1 MKSKVGGLNTK
12 PNTYCQIPNTL
23 HKMIDIKINEDAFQN
38 PFVFKTDWKVAFDDA
53 EFIKVFSS
61 DILESYIVNKRW
73 YGGKA
78 STLKYIE
85 VVDFFKIA
93 SKKNTYYG
101 VLLEVN
107 FKEAFYQHYFMPISF
122 MKEEDL
128 DTNTVIA
135 PVKMNGV
142 EGFLVDALH
151 QEDFKKLLF
160 DNIVASGEK
169 TNDKLKFHKGQKL
182 VDKEYISSKFM
193 GVEQSNT
200 SIIYNGTLVLKIFR
214 RIYISTN
221 PDYEISRFLTERM
234 DFKSSPA
241 YTGSISVELSEGKI
255 TLGLMQQLVPNQ
267 GDAWE
272 FMLKEMDGIFDN
284 LKIKKIKIPKM
295 PDVEMFKRL
304 KINEVPHEIIDWAGL
319 SIFMRIHTLATR
331 TAEMHIAL
339 GSDIHDTAFT
349 PSTYNGDYTVWLKNR
364 LTYQFQN
371 RLNIL
376 ENNLHKLDGLALE
389 LANKFLDNKKEIRK
403 LFLDF
408 DWTKMKSERIRIHGD
423 YHLGQ
428 VLVSGDDFWLLD
440 FEGEPESTIRD
451 RKVKQPP
458 LKDVAGM
465 FRSFHYCIYATI
477 FNNKDKYP
485 YSQEELFAAG
495 EILFKYFVGVFL
507 RTYTDVAQAGNLNIG
522 YKNEIDFFLKYC
534 ILEKAV
540 YELGYELN
548 SRPRWAVIPL
558 TGIASIME
566 Y

>member
-1 MKSKVGGLNTK
+1 MKDT
-12 PNTYCQIPNTL
+12 
-23 HKMIDIKINEDAFQN
+23 KINEDEFQN
-38 PFVFKTDWKVAFDDA
+38 PFVFKTEWKHAFEDE
-53 EFIKVFSS
+53 EFVKVFSS
-61 DILESYIVNKRW
+61 DILENYIINKRW

-85 VVDFFKIA
+85 VVEFFKMT

-107 FKEAFYQHYFMPISF
+107 FKEAFFQNYFMPLSF
-122 MKEEDL
+122 MAEEEL
-128 DTNTVIA
+128 DTNTIIA
-135 PVKMNGV
+135 PVKMNGQD
-142 EGFLVDALH
+142 GFLVDALH
-151 QEDFKKLLF
+151 QEDFRKLLF
-160 DNIVASGEK
+160 DKIVSSGDK
-169 TNDKLKFHKGQKL
+169 TDVKVKFHKGEKL
-182 VDKEYISSKFM
+182 TETAYESSKFM

-200 SIIYNGTLVLKIFR
+200 SIIYNNTHVLKIFR
-214 RIYISTN
+214 RIYTSTN
-221 PDYEISRFLTERM
+221 PDYEISRFLTETM
-234 DFKSSPA
+234 DFPSSPA
-241 YTGSISVELSEGKI
+241 YTGSINVALSEGNI
-255 TLGLMQQLVPNQ
+255 TLGMMQELVPNQ
-267 GDAWE
+267 GDAWQ
-272 FMLKEMDGIFDN
+272 FMLDETDRIFDN
-284 LKIKKIKIPKM
+284 LKHKKIKISKL
-295 PDVEMFKRL
+295 PDIELFKRL
-304 KINEVPHEIIDWAGL
+304 KVNEIPHEIIDWAGL
-319 SIFMRIHTLATR
+319 SIFLRIHTLATR

-339 GSDIHDTAFT
+339 GGDTHDTAFT
-349 PSTYNGDYTVWLKNR
+349 PTTYNGDYTVWLKNR

-389 LANKFLDNKKEIRK
+389 LANQFLDNKKEIRK

-408 DWTKMKSERIRIHGD
+408 NWTKMKSERIRIHGD

-428 VLVSGDDFWLLD
+428 VLVNGDDFYILD

-465 FRSFHYCIYATI
+465 FRSFHYSIYATI

-485 YSQEELFAAG
+485 YEQKELFQAG

-507 RTYTDVAQAGNLNIG
+507 QTYTEVAQAGNLNIG
-522 YKNEIDFFLKYC
+522 YRKEIDFLLKYC
-534 ILEKAV
+534 LLEKAV

-566 Y
+566 FKAN

>member
-1 MKSKVGGLNTK
+1 VKENT
-12 PNTYCQIPNTL
+12 
-23 HKMIDIKINEDAFQN
+23 INQDEFQN
-38 PFVFKTDWKVAFDDA
+38 PFVFKTNWENALEDK
-53 EFIKVFSS
+53 EFLKVFSS
-61 DILESYIVNKRW
+61 DILENYVINKRW

-85 VVDFFKIA
+85 VVDSFKIA
-93 SKKNTYYG
+93 SKDNIYYG

-107 FKEAFYQHYFMPISF
+107 FKEAFYQHYFMPLAF
-122 MKEEDL
+122 MSEDKL
-128 DTNTVIA
+128 DTNSIIA
-135 PVKMNGV
+135 PVNMNGQA
-142 EGFLVDALH
+142 GFLVDALH
-151 QEDFKKLLF
+151 QEDFKKILF
-160 DNIVASGEK
+160 DKIVNSRDK
-169 TNDKLKFHKGQKL
+169 TDSKVKFHKGEKL
-182 VDKEYISSKFM
+182 EETQYKTSKFM

-200 SIIYNGTLVLKIFR
+200 SIIYNNTLVLKIFR

-234 DFKSSPA
+234 DFKNSPA
-241 YTGSISVELSEGKI
+241 YMGSISVALSEGNI
-255 TLGLMQQLVPNQ
+255 TLGLMQELVPNQ
-267 GDAWE
+267 GDAWQ
-272 FMLKEMDGIFDN
+272 FMIEEMDKIFDN
-284 LKIKKIKIPKM
+284 LKHKKINITKL
-295 PDVEMFKRL
+295 PDIELFKRL
-304 KINEVPHEIIDWAGL
+304 KINAVPHEIIDWAGL
-319 SIFMRIHTLATR
+319 SIFNRIQTLATR

-339 GSDIHDTAFT
+339 GSDIYETAFT
-349 PSTYNGDYTVWLKNR
+349 PTTYNSDYTVWLKNR

-376 ENNLHKLDGLALE
+376 ENNLHKLEGLALE
-389 LANKFLDNKKEIRK
+389 LANQFLDHKKEIRK

-428 VLVSGDDFWLLD
+428 VLVHGDDFYILD

-465 FRSFHYCIYATI
+465 FRSFHYAIYATI
-477 FNNKDKYP
+477 FNNNDKYP
-485 YSQEELFAAG
+485 FEQEELFKAG
-495 EILFKYFVGVFL
+495 EILFKYFVGVFIQ
-507 RTYTDVAQAGNLNIG
+507 TYTDVAQSENLNIG
-522 YKNEIDFFLKYC
+522 YRKEIDFLLKYC
-534 ILEKAV
+534 LLEKAV

-566 Y
+566 FNKK

>member
-1 MKSKVGGLNTK
+1 
-12 PNTYCQIPNTL
+12 
-23 HKMIDIKINEDAFQN
+23 MIKAKINEDQFQN
-38 PFVFKTDWKVAFDDA
+38 PFVFKTEWKNAFEDSD
-53 EFIKVFSS
+53 FLKVFSS
-61 DILESYIVNKRW
+61 DILENYIANKRW

-85 VVDFFKIA
+85 VIDSFKIV
-93 SKKNTYYG
+93 SKNNTYYG

-107 FKEAFYQHYFMPISF
+107 FKEAFYQHYFMPVSF
-122 MKEEDL
+122 MSEEEL
-128 DTNTVIA
+128 DTNTIIA
-135 PVKMNGV
+135 PVKMGAA

-151 QEDFKKLLF
+151 QEDFRKLLF
-160 DNIVASGEK
+160 EKIAGVAEK
-169 TNDKLKFHKGQKL
+169 GDMKVKFHRGKKMH
-182 VDKEYISSKFM
+182 DKVYKSSKFM

-200 SIIYNGTLVLKIFR
+200 SIIYNDSVVLKIFR

-234 DFKSSPA
+234 NFKSSPE
-241 YTGSISVELSEGKI
+241 YKGSISVELSEGNI
-255 TLGLMQQLVPNQ
+255 TLGLMQELVPNQ
-267 GDAWE
+267 GDAWA
-272 FMLKEMDGIFDN
+272 FMLEEMDRIFDN
-284 LKIKKIKIPKM
+284 LKNKKIKTEKL
-295 PDVEMFKRL
+295 PDIELFKRL
-304 KINEVPHEIIDWAGL
+304 KISEVPHEIIDWAGL
-319 SIFMRIHTLATR
+319 SIFLRIQTLATR

-349 PSTYNGDYTVWLKNR
+349 PTTYNGDYTVWLKNR

-389 LANKFLDNKKEIRK
+389 LANQFLDNKKEIRK

-428 VLVSGDDFWLLD
+428 VLVNGEDFYLLD

-465 FRSFHYCIYATI
+465 FRSFHYSIYATL

-485 YSQEELFAAG
+485 YEQQELFHAG
-495 EILFKYFVGVFL
+495 EVLFKYFVGVFL
-507 RTYTDVAQAGNLNIG
+507 QTYTEVAQAGNLNIG
-522 YKNEIDFFLKYC
+522 YRKEIDFLLKYC

-566 Y
+566 FKAT

>member
-1 MKSKVGGLNTK
+1 MLDN
-12 PNTYCQIPNTL
+12 
-23 HKMIDIKINEDAFQN
+23 KINEAEFQN
-38 PFVFKTDWKVAFDDA
+38 PFVFKTDWKNAFEDE
-53 EFIKVFSS
+53 EFVKVFSS
-61 DILESYIVNKRW
+61 DILENYIINKRW

-85 VVDFFKIA
+85 VVDFFKIT

-107 FKEAFYQHYFMPISF
+107 FKEAFYQHYFMPLAF
-122 MKEEDL
+122 MAEDEL
-128 DTNTVIA
+128 DTNTIIA
-135 PVKMNGV
+135 PVKMNGQA
-142 EGFLVDALH
+142 GFLVDALH
-151 QEDFKKLLF
+151 QEDFRKLLF
-160 DNIVASGEK
+160 DNIVNSTNRTDLKVRLHKGEK
-169 TNDKLKFHKGQKL
+169 LKE
-182 VDKEYISSKFM
+182 KEYKSSKFM

-200 SIIYNGTLVLKIFR
+200 SIIYNNSLVLKIFR

-234 DFKSSPA
+234 NFKNSPA
-241 YTGSISVELSEGKI
+241 YMGSISVGLSEGNI
-255 TLGLMQQLVPNQ
+255 TLALMQELVPNQ
-267 GDAWE
+267 GDAWQ
-272 FMLKEMDGIFDN
+272 FMLSEVDKIFEN
-284 LKIKKIKIPKM
+284 LKNKKINIAKLSDI
-295 PDVEMFKRL
+295 ELFKRL

-319 SIFMRIHTLATR
+319 SIFMRIQTLATR
-331 TAEMHIAL
+331 TAELHIAL
-339 GSDIHDTAFT
+339 GSDVHETAFT
-349 PSTYNGDYTVWLKNR
+349 PTTYNGDYSVWLKNR

-389 LANKFLDNKKEIRK
+389 LANQFLDHKKEIRK
-403 LFLDF
+403 LFLNF
-408 DWTKMKSERIRIHGD
+408 DWTNMKSERIRIHGD

-428 VLVSGDDFWLLD
+428 VLVNGDDFYILD

-465 FRSFHYCIYATI
+465 FRSFHYSIYATI

-485 YSQEELFAAG
+485 FEQEELFRAG
-495 EILFKYFVGVFL
+495 EILFKYFVGVFIQ
-507 RTYTDVAQAGNLNIG
+507 TYTHVAQGGNLNIG
-522 YKNEIDFFLKYC
+522 YRKEIDFLLKYC
-534 ILEKAV
+534 LLEKAV

-558 TGIASIME
+558 TGISSIME
-566 Y
+566 FKKVN

>member
-1 MKSKVGGLNTK
+1 MKKNDTSLNDDE
-12 PNTYCQIPNTL
+12 YI
-23 HKMIDIKINEDAFQN
+23 N
-38 PFVFKTDWKVAFDDA
+38 PFVFKPIWKDAFEDE
-53 EFIKVFSS
+53 EFVKVFSS
-61 DILESYIVNKRW
+61 DILENYIINKRW
-73 YGGKA
+73 YGGKS

-85 VVDFFKIA
+85 VVDFFKIN
-93 SKKNTYYG
+93 SKSNTYYG

-122 MKEEDL
+122 MTSAEL
-128 DTNTVIA
+128 DTNTIIA
-135 PVKMNGV
+135 PAKFGGV
-142 EGFLVDALH
+142 EGYLVDALH
-151 QEDFKKLLF
+151 QDDFRKLLF
-160 DNIVASGEK
+160 DKILNSGGKE
-169 TNDKLKFHKGQKL
+169 DKLKFHKGEKL
-182 VDKEYISSKFM
+182 IDKEYKSSKFM

-234 DFKSSPA
+234 NFKNSPA
-241 YTGSISVELSEGKI
+241 YTGSISVSLSEGNI
-255 TLGLMQQLVPNQ
+255 TLGLMQELVPNQ
-267 GDAWE
+267 GDAWQ
-272 FMLKEMDGIFDN
+272 FMLEEMDRIFDN
-284 LKIKKIKIPKM
+284 LKYKKINISKL
-295 PDVEMFKRL
+295 PDIELFKRL
-304 KINEVPHEIIDWAGL
+304 KINEVPHELIDWAGL
-319 SIFMRIHTLATR
+319 NIFTRIKTLATR

-349 PSTYNGDYTVWLKNR
+349 PTTYNGDYTVWLKNR

-389 LANKFLDNKKEIRK
+389 LANQFLDNKKEIRK
-403 LFLDF
+403 VFLNF

-428 VLVSGDDFWLLD
+428 VLVNDDDFYLLD

-465 FRSFHYCIYATI
+465 FRSFHYAIYATI

-485 YSQEELFAAG
+485 YEQKELFQAG
-495 EILFKYFVGVFL
+495 EILFKYLVGVFIQ
-507 RTYTDVAQAGNLNIG
+507 TYTEVAQAGNLNIG
-522 YKNEIDFFLKYC
+522 YRKEIDFLLKYC

-566 Y
+566 FKA